1 MCKEGRCFGL
11 GQEMGFLSEGGEKC
25 LKYLKKGWNRKEGR
39 GNKDF
44 KKGGKLG
51 QGVGAVKRGSW
62 NSLTDYEF
70 SYRFFH
76 VDLFGALF

>member
-44 KKGGKLG
+44 KKRGEAGSRSGCRKKGKLE
-51 QGVGAVKRGSW
+51 
-62 NSLTDYEF
+62 LP
-70 SYRFFH
+70 YR
-76 VDLFGALF
+76 L